1 MLQNLSWLIPASA
14 GSLAIATSCAIASFW
29 IIERLVT
36 DYRLSKVEGVRASI
50 LAGNPITCKKTLHC
64 HDFFLVHDIDLW
76 VSILLLLQRRLHALT
91 EPTDGVLL

>member
-1 MLQNLSWLIPASA
+1 MLQNLSWLVPASA

-50 LAGNPITCKKTLHC
+50 LAGNPITCMKTC
-64 HDFFLVHDIDLW
+64 FPSGFRLVHD
-76 VSILLLLQRRLHALT
+76 T
-91 EPTDGVLL
+91 EPMY